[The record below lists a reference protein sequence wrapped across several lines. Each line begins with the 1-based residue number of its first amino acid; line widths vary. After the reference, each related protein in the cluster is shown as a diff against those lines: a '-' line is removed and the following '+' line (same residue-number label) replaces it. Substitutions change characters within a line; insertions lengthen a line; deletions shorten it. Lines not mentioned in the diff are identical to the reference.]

1 MGLKFRSD
9 KNISKWPVVPE
20 NPIRLDW
27 HLLYQILEIEPSPAR
42 AIPSMQSGIH
52 PGAGWDRVV
61 GGSFHRRSPGPDVA
75 AILGLS
81 WCAQLRSMR

>member
-9 KNISKWPVVPE
+9 KNISKGPVVPE

-27 HLLYQILEIEPSPAR
+27 HLLYQILEIEPSPAT

-52 PGAGWDRVV
+52 SNAG
-61 GGSFHRRSPGPDVA
+61 
-75 AILGLS
+75 
-81 WCAQLRSMR
+81 